1 MADIRERK
9 PGFIILVNGEKPPIE
24 PFFNVDFDYGNEYA
38 SVYFRIDAPHY
49 QFSTGFNSEPSER
62 EIFHTELRT
71 LFGSWEWKEAEFRSS
86 CPTVHRNKESLYLH
100 PQSFSGVILK
110 NSIKEIYERINNA
123 DTFKLYAVDVYETY
137 YDICD
142 EVHLNALAQKKI
154 QIRNDLLKAFVTK
167 RKNLFY
173 PINNLHSVV
182 KNYLVNRV
190 LSEDGKNGGY
200 GITHSYI
207 AGVFSELIDDHLIVV
222 GSKGNQEIYRTINRQ
237 EQKQLKVN
245 LDLAAV

>member
-9 PGFIILVNGEKPPIE
+9 PGFIILVNGEKPPVE
-24 PFFNVDFDYGNEYA
+24 PFFNVDLDYGNEYA
-38 SVYFRIDAPHY
+38 SVFFRIDAPHY
-49 QFSTGFNSEPSER
+49 QFSTGFSSDPKDRKN
-62 EIFHTELRT
+62 FHRELRT
-71 LFGSWEWKEAEFRSS
+71 LLGSWDWKEAEFRSS

-110 NSIKEIYERINNA
+110 NSIKEIYDRINNA
-123 DTFKLYAVDVYETY
+123 ETFKLTAVDVYETY
-137 YDICD
+137 HDICN
-142 EVHLNALAQKKI
+142 ETHLMALAQKKEH
-154 QIRNDLLKAFVTK
+154 IRSDLLKAFVTK

-173 PINNLHSVV
+173 PIDNIHSVV

-207 AGVFSELIDDHLIVV
+207 AEVFSELIDDRLIVAS
-222 GSKGNQEIYRTINRQ
+222 SKGDREIYRTINRQ